1 MNEKRKKLKDFSFT
15 INDGKSNLKAK
26 IRTEKPSIT
35 RIVIEHV

>member
-1 MNEKRKKLKDFSFT
+1 MKEKRKIYFT

-26 IRTEKPSIT
+26 IRIEKPTMT